1 MLSPCLH
8 CEAYHYLYQ
17 TIRLCITL
25 KCIRMS
31 GPIIM
36 KFISALRELAT
47 YKELIRSQVSG
58 CIVNHYSLHLS
69 LLLETLYSSIKAYC
83 SVYGTLFCFIYFNTP
98 IIVIFDALNLCQQL
112 MERDHECR

>member
-1 MLSPCLH
+1 MVAQCNMLMLSPCLD
-8 CEAYHYLYQ
+8 CEAYNYFYQ

-25 KCIRMS
+25 KCIHMS

-58 CIVNHYSLHLS
+58 CILNHYSEPFVRKSVLFYKS
-69 LLLETLYSSIKAYC
+69 ILLCMAHC
-83 SVYGTLFCFIYFNTP
+83 SVFFTSIPPL
-98 IIVIFDALNLCQQL
+98 
-112 MERDHECR
+112 